1 MNTSTPRPLFRHLIA
16 AVAAASLSL
25 SIGCAGDRAA
35 ADGPGS
41 SPLASQDS
49 TAPSR
54 PSLSRDA
61 SVTIYPVSLAG
72 RPMAQVGEVVGMF
85 LERGGMEHLE
95 LTQREFPPVKD
106 RDLQATA
113 TAFAAHVAKEAI
125 ATDYALYC
133 EYLGTPGRSVDEVRT
148 ILVSRAGEVLWADS
162 QTKKDSDFQA
172 VSPGEPMECC
182 VLVSKRLQPIFH
194 FDDPNR
200 AGATEGKLAK
210 RWKSDTGLPGDDEQA
225 AIEARAK
232 LLRSAMPKASIVV
245 YPPHV
250 PSSMTAKAADLSQ
263 RLIEQGVA
271 NAQASPTSADVK
283 VRYGM
288 NEQMVLWGFARNFSA
303 FLRTNPPQA
312 DYALLADYLF
322 TKNANGETVVIGVH
336 FTVCDKTGEIVL
348 VDFQNSHQPDFQ
360 ATKPATPQDCDRL
373 VAKRLASLLK

>member
-1 MNTSTPRPLFRHLIA
+1 MNASNARHRLRHLVA

-25 SIGCAGDRAA
+25 SIGCAGDRSATEGSSTPPAPSQAA
-35 ADGPGS
+35 A
-41 SPLASQDS
+41 AS
-49 TAPSR
+49 SR
-54 PSLSRDA
+54 PSLTRDA

-85 LERGGMEHLE
+85 LERGGMEHIE
-95 LTQREFPPVKD
+95 LTQREFPPVKE

-113 TAFAAHVAKEAI
+113 TAFAAHVAKDAI

-162 QTKKDSDFQA
+162 QTKRDSDFRA

-182 VLVSKRLQPIFH
+182 VLVSKRLQPVFR

-200 AGATEGKLAK
+200 ADATEGKLAK

-232 LLRSAMPKASIVV
+232 LLRSAMPKASILV
-245 YPPHV
+245 YPPHA
-250 PSSMTAKAADLSQ
+250 PKSMAANASDLSR
-263 RLIEQGVA
+263 RLVEQGIG
-271 NAQASPTSADVK
+271 NAQASPTAADVQ

-303 FLRTNPPQA
+303 YLRTNPPQA

-322 TKNANGETVVIGVH
+322 TRNANGETVVIGVH
-336 FTVCDKTGEIVL
+336 FTVCDKAGEIVL
-348 VDFQNSHQPDFQ
+348 VDFQNSHQELF
-360 ATKPATPQDCDRL
+360 TSIKPTTPADCDRL
-373 VAKRLASLLK
+373 VAKRLATLLK